1 MTDIRIAVVD
11 GLAMGYEPHPD
22 SYRHTDVDGDRLL
35 IGTAQI
41 PDVGPGLYFRTDP
54 NGSSVPVAELPDLIA
69 RLQVI
74 ADAARNEAAQ
84 VKP

>member
-1 MTDIRIAVVD
+1 MNNIRIAIVD
-11 GLAMGYEPHPD
+11 GLPAGYEPHPD

-54 NGSSVPVAELPDLIA
+54 SGSSVPVTDLPNLIA

-74 ADAARNEAAQ
+74 ADAARAEAAQ
-84 VKP
+84 VEP